1 MSPITTHVLD
11 IARGRPA
18 QGIAVR
24 LEIARGPELWTELAR
39 GVTDADGRIGEFNPP
54 LAALEIGVY
63 RLRFE
68 TGAYFNAT
76 GTIAF
81 YPEVHVVVR
90 IDQPAR
96 HHHIPLLLSP
106 FGYSTYRGS

>member
-24 LEIARGPELWTELAR
+24 LEIARGPGRWAELGR
-39 GVTDADGRIGEFNPP
+39 GVTDADGRIGEFDPP
-54 LAALEIGVY
+54 LAALEPDVY
-63 RLRFE
+63 RLRFD
-68 TGAYFNAT
+68 TGAYFTAI
-76 GTIAF
+76 GVRAF

-90 IDQPAR
+90 IDEPAQR
-96 HHHIPLLLSP
+96 HHIPLLLSP